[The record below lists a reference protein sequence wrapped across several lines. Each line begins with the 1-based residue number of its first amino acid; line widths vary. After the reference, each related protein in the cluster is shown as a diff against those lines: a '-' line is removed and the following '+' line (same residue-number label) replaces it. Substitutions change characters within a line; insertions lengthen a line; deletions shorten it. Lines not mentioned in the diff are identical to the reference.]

1 MVLPSEYIFK
11 LRDFIWSF
19 DKNLKKLEM
28 ERLAQ
33 NTIESNGQDR
43 QQYEADKAAPQN
55 PYDVREKFI
64 IPPNAAL

>member
-1 MVLPSEYIFK
+1 
-11 LRDFIWSF
+11 
-19 DKNLKKLEM
+19 M

-55 PYDVREKFI
+55 PYDVREKLI